1 VDVRKALSYVLIGVG
16 VFGLLLAAG
25 LRFYAPSRAE
35 KTPLN
40 LNIKLVST
48 GTATLLNT
56 SSGQQEQTN
65 LVATRLVRTDSAASD
80 SKVTVVQETLC
91 VLRDVN
97 DPPQCGDDNRDPR
110 ILDISTDRVAADRK
124 SGESVNDAKN
134 KYGENING
142 DTNAKHVG
150 LSYKW
155 PFHAK
160 KQSYKFFDPIS
171 RQAPDARYIGT
182 ERIGGLNLYKYQA
195 DINNIDLPVDNA
207 GKIPGKYSDTR
218 IVWIDP
224 VTGVIVKGTEHQ
236 VRTLADGTPAADTT
250 LTFNQ
255 DAVNYQLKQAKD
267 GRNKIDM
274 LTLWLPLI
282 ALVLGLVFLGAG
294 VVVLGQQS
302 DPRAEPPA
310 TAASEPPLERV

>member
-1 VDVRKALSYVLIGVG
+1 MRKALSYVLVGIG
-16 VFGLLLAAG
+16 VFGLVLAAG
-25 LRFYAPSRAE
+25 LRFYAPSRAV

-48 GTATLLNT
+48 GPATLLNA
-56 SSGQQEQTN
+56 SSGQQDQAN

-91 VLRDVN
+91 VMRDVD
-97 DPPQCGDDNRDPR
+97 DPPQCGDNNRDPR
-110 ILDISTDRVAADRK
+110 IVDISTDRVAADRK
-124 SGESVNDAKN
+124 SAESVNDS

-142 DTNAKHVG
+142 DTNVKHVG

-155 PFHAK
+155 PFHSK
-160 KQSYKFFDPIS
+160 KQTYKFFDPIS
-171 RQAPDARYIGT
+171 RQAPDARFIGT
-182 ERIGGLNLYKYQA
+182 EKIGGLNLYKYQA
-195 DINNIDLPVDNA
+195 DITNIDLPVDNA

-218 IVWIDP
+218 IVWVDP

-267 GRNKIDM
+267 GRNKIDL
-274 LTLWLPLI
+274 LTVWLPLI

-294 VVVLGQQS
+294 LVVLSQQS
-302 DPRAEPPA
+302 GPRAEPPA